1 MGRVLSFLP
10 TNRLRWLAAYI
21 RRAACCSFA
30 ASFLWLGLDGTPVG
44 AENTVRWSSQGDAL
58 TMDPHA
64 QNEGQTLTM
73 AHQIHQPLIEHNA
86 ALQKEP
92 ALAKSWRL
100 IEPTIWEFDLQQGVF
115 FHDGRPFNADDVV
128 FSFDRALA
136 PSSDMKDIISSV
148 ASVTAIDEMTVHIHT
163 KAPNPILPDQITNI
177 LIMSRSWAEEY
188 GVTLPQDTASGQET
202 YAVRHTNGTGAFI
215 LELREP
221 DVRTI
226 LVKNRKWWG
235 LSSGHNHNIDRII
248 YQPVVNSATRV
259 AALLSG
265 ELDFVS
271 DTPLQDLR
279 RVETTPGLVVKKV
292 PEVRVIFLGLN
303 TSGPELSSSSLKGR
317 NPFSDLRVRLAMN
330 MAVDSE
336 AITQRIMRGMAAPA
350 GNIVPPG
357 IHGYSK
363 ELDERVRFDPDGARR
378 LLAESGYPEGFDL
391 QLDCPNDRYVNDEAI
406 CQAVV
411 GMLARVGVRV
421 RLDAK
426 PRTLH
431 FPKLQN
437 NQTDFYML
445 GWGSAT
451 MDAHYHLSFL
461 GLPNAWNRTS
471 YVNDRLSSLINEMAA
486 ETNLRRR
493 NAMIAEAS
501 GIIRNAHIYIP
512 LHHQMLAWTMKSW
525 LDLPIQADNQP
536 QFRLARIISE

>member
-1 MGRVLSFLP
+1 MGRVLSSLP
-10 TNRLRWLAAYI
+10 RNRQKGLAAYI
-21 RRAACCSFA
+21 RCAAYCSFTA
-30 ASFLWLGLDGTPVG
+30 FFLWLGLDVKPVG

-92 ALAKSWRL
+92 ALAREWRL
-100 IEPTIWEFDLQQGVF
+100 IEPTLWEFDLQQGVY
-115 FHDGRPFNADDVV
+115 FHDGRPFSADDVV
-128 FSFDRALA
+128 FSFDRARA
-136 PSSDMKDIISSV
+136 PTSDMKDVISSV
-148 ASVTAIDEMTVHIHT
+148 SSVTAIDDRTVHIRT
-163 KAPNPILPDQITNI
+163 KGPNPILPDQITNI
-177 LIMSRSWAEEY
+177 LIMSRSWADEY

-202 YAVRHTNGTGAFI
+202 FAVRHTNGTGAFI

-235 LSSGHNHNIDRII
+235 LYSGHNHNIDRII
-248 YQPVVNSATRV
+248 YQPIANSATRV

-279 RVETTPGLVVKKV
+279 RVEATPGLVVKKV

-303 TSGPELSSSSLKGR
+303 TSMPELFSSSLKGR

-330 MAVDSE
+330 MAVNRE
-336 AITQRIMRGMAAPA
+336 AITQRIMRGMAVPA
-350 GNIVPPG
+350 GNIIPPG
-357 IHGYSK
+357 INGYTK
-363 ELDERVRFDPDGARR
+363 KLDEPIRFDSDGARR
-378 LLAESGYPEGFDL
+378 LLAESGYPDGFDL

-411 GMLARVGVRV
+411 GMLARVGIRV

-461 GLPNAWNRTS
+461 GLPNAWNRTG
-471 YVNDRLSSLINEMAA
+471 YVNGRLTSLISAMAA
-486 ETNLRRR
+486 ETNLMRR
-493 NAMIAEAS
+493 NTMIAEAS
-501 GIIRNAHIYIP
+501 GIIRNAHVYIP
-512 LHHQMLAWTMKSW
+512 LHHQMLAWTMRSY

-536 QFRLARIISE
+536 QFRLARILSE